1 MLLEPA
7 LIELRVIEAA
17 KLWSQAAE
25 GSNQSELTC
34 DEIAHEIEP
43 HFSRELQPV
52 VSLALHLTSSGSPP
66 ARRFAIMLL
75 ELKAAKVRSPLS
87 FAALKARRFQMRPPF
102 KCRVQ
107 GMM

>member
-25 GSNQSELTC
+25 GPNQSELTC

-52 VSLALHLTSSGSPP
+52 VSLALHLIEWVS
-66 ARRFAIMLL
+66 AC
-75 ELKAAKVRSPLS
+75 EEVRNH
-87 FAALKARRFQMRPPF
+87 
-102 KCRVQ
+102 VT
-107 GMM
+107 